1 MQRTNK
7 ERRVAKDAF
16 RRMNKAEKID
26 YIFTYYKLP
35 IFTVCVVL
43 ALFLQAG
50 IHALTKKDPIL
61 YNAYANVSF
70 GDTLREELTDGYL
83 AYSGKNPNKFEI
95 TEYPDLYLSEDAS
108 GENHQY
114 AYASRIKVLGSIS
127 AKRMDIVFM
136 NKEAYDLMSESGLLA
151 DLKSIQEIDA
161 SLYKRLELYLTDNT
175 VILEDNSVEFDL
187 GEASVY
193 SAVTEEQTNAVN
205 VTSLPLIHRAQTDG
219 DVYAAIIA
227 NSPRITE
234 ALSYLDYLLS
244 AD

>member
-1 MQRTNK
+1 
-7 ERRVAKDAF
+7 
-16 RRMNKAEKID
+16 
-26 YIFTYYKLP
+26 
-35 IFTVCVVL
+35 
-43 ALFLQAG
+43 
-50 IHALTKKDPIL
+50 
-61 YNAYANVSF
+61 
-70 GDTLREELTDGYL
+70 
-83 AYSGKNPNKFEI
+83 
-95 TEYPDLYLSEDAS
+95 
-108 GENHQY
+108 
-114 AYASRIKVLGSIS
+114 
-127 AKRMDIVFM
+127 MDIVFM

-161 SLYKRLELYLTDNT
+161 SLYKRLELYLTNNT